1 MYSFKHT
8 SSKQTRKVHVSGG
21 PTPAE
26 AIAQKTHL
34 RQAWSWVQGSSCNVR
49 VYSKLGLRVCVLIE
63 EEADFA
69 FGDGPVLVRVSW
81 LARALE
87 VDFVGA

>member
-1 MYSFKHT
+1 M
-8 SSKQTRKVHVSGG
+8 SGG

-63 EEADFA
+63 VKADFA
-69 FGDGPVLVRVSW
+69 FGDGPVFVRVTG
-81 LARALE
+81 LAGSFE
-87 VDFVGA
+87 IDFVGA